1 MKPSLLSTCRL
12 LIFLFCILMYSVV
25 NAQTQ
30 KVSINA
36 KNVTLQSLF
45 STIEKQTNLHFSYQ
59 TDIINSS
66 RRVTLN
72 LQNVSVASILMQV
85 LPGFNL
91 RHELVSGNSIVI
103 TRQDTSRKPLQTNPK
118 KISGIV
124 LDEHGEPIIGA
135 TIKQQGSKS
144 GTITDVDGRFSL
156 DAPEGCML
164 TISYIGYADKA
175 VTAQS
180 DMSISLSTNI
190 EALDEVVVVG
200 YGIQKKVNVVGSI
213 SAVNSKDL
221 EGRGV
226 GNVSNLLTG
235 HMAGVTI
242 TQKSGNPGQDDG
254 TIHVRGVGSFGAT
267 PDPLVLIDG
276 MPGTLSE
283 LIPSDIDN
291 ISILKD
297 ASSAAIYGSRAAN
310 GVILVT
316 TKRGQEGR
324 TRVVYNGSAGF
335 SKAIELPEF
344 AHSYEFAEYYNMAIG
359 TETYTSEMIQKY
371 KDGSDPDNY
380 ANENYLQKLLGG
392 SAFQTKHEVSVN
404 GGTGK
409 LQYMAS
415 MGYLRQNGLMEGN
428 YYNRY
433 NARVNLSA
441 DITSKLKMHIRLS
454 GAISD
459 RHEPSTPGVLDM
471 AGVTGIIQQ
480 AVRFPG
486 LTPSYMKDGS
496 IGQGPKL
503 QGSPIAWINSASY
516 FREDLD
522 KMKANV

>member
-200 YGIQKKVNVVGSI
+200 YGILPLTVKIWRVV
-213 SAVNSKDL
+213 
-221 EGRGV
+221 
-226 GNVSNLLTG
+226 VSVTYQICSPDTWQASLLRKRV
-235 HMAGVTI
+235 VTPV
-242 TQKSGNPGQDDG
+242 KMMVLFMCVVS
-254 TIHVRGVGSFGAT
+254 VL
-267 PDPLVLIDG
+267 LVL
-276 MPGTLSE
+276 L
-283 LIPSDIDN
+283 LIPW
-291 ISILKD
+291 
-297 ASSAAIYGSRAAN
+297 Y
-310 GVILVT
+310 
-316 TKRGQEGR
+316 
-324 TRVVYNGSAGF
+324 
-335 SKAIELPEF
+335 
-344 AHSYEFAEYYNMAIG
+344 
-359 TETYTSEMIQKY
+359 
-371 KDGSDPDNY
+371 
-380 ANENYLQKLLGG
+380 
-392 SAFQTKHEVSVN
+392 
-404 GGTGK
+404 
-409 LQYMAS
+409 
-415 MGYLRQNGLMEGN
+415 
-428 YYNRY
+428 
-433 NARVNLSA
+433 
-441 DITSKLKMHIRLS
+441 
-454 GAISD
+454 
-459 RHEPSTPGVLDM
+459 
-471 AGVTGIIQQ
+471 
-480 AVRFPG
+480 
-486 LTPSYMKDGS
+486 
-496 IGQGPKL
+496 
-503 QGSPIAWINSASY
+503 
-516 FREDLD
+516 
-522 KMKANV
+522 